1 MDDRL
6 RTILEH
12 MLEDANDAVK
22 VVNIA
27 ESVEAFYGNMMW
39 RKTVIMSL
47 LSIGELASHL
57 PKEFSSAHSDI
68 PWRQMIGMRNYA
80 AHGYRIL
87 NIDTVWETVT
97 TSIPELIVFLES
109 QLNQEE

>member
-6 RTILEH
+6 KSILEH

-22 VVNIA
+22 IVK
-27 ESVEAFYGNMMW
+27 EAGSLDALYGNVMY
-39 RKTVIMSL
+39 RKAVIMSL
-47 LSIGELASHL
+47 LSVGELASHL

-97 TSIPELIVFLES
+97 TSIPELIAFLES
-109 QLNQEE
+109 ELNQNE